1 MALDFRRNEVISPYG
16 SVFKTHI
23 LGCPCV
29 MISSP
34 EAARFVLV
42 TRAHLFKPTFPA
54 SKERMLGKQAIFF
67 HQGDYHAKL
76 RKLVLHAFV
85 PESIKTIVSDI
96 ESIAKESLKSWEGR
110 VVNTFQEMKT
120 YTFNVALL
128 SIFGKDEFLYRED
141 LKRCYYILEKGY
153 NSMPINLPGTLF
165 HKSMKA
171 RKELAQILA
180 KILST
185 RRQMKLDQNDLL
197 GSFMGDKEGLTDDQ
211 IADNIIGV
219 IFAARDTT
227 ASVLTWILKYLGENP
242 SVLQAVTEEQ
252 QDIVTSKEKCGEELL
267 TWADTKKMPI
277 TTRVIQ
283 ETLRVASILSFT
295 FREAVEDVEYEGY
308 LIPKGWKVLPLFRNI
323 HHNPEIFPDPEKFDP
338 TRFEVAPKPNT
349 FMPFGNGTHSC
360 PGNEL
365 AKLEILVL
373 LHHLTTKYRWS
384 MVGTDNGIQYGPFA
398 LPQNDYLECNR
409 DSCSL
414 EESNRVTKKVK
425 CKEAQEMDG
434 SQGRSHGDRVVYS
447 GNVEGLEDI
456 GGSHEKEVFDE
467 SKGWYDPWMTVQKH
481 GRHMQN
487 RKYEFIEG
495 NGSRFNILTEEDENF
510 PNVGGNH
517 VGDNRLVRNFG
528 LRDVINWAK
537 DKGPRGVKPSKRLSG
552 EKVKEKSLAHNLEEN
567 ETSLNNNA
575 HTANKVRSNGVDSV
589 GVIGKVGNM
598 ECRNRLR
605 ELEKDGGSFFLKGM
619 KTT

>member
-1 MALDFRRNEVISPYG
+1 MEFISLLFMLFFVSILLVFLFHSIFKFFDFNPRNLPLPPGSLGWPYIG
-16 SVFKTHI
+16 KTFQLYSQNPNVFFASKLKRYDSVFKTHI

-34 EAARFVLV
+34 EAAKFVLV

-76 RKLVLHAFV
+76 RKLVLRAFV
-85 PESIKTIVSDI
+85 PEAIKTTVCDI
-96 ESIAKESLKSWEGR
+96 ESIAKDSLKSWEGR
-110 VVNTFQEMKT
+110 IINTFQEMKT

-165 HKSMKA
+165 NKSMKA

-180 KILST
+180 KILSS
-185 RRQMKLDQNDLL
+185 RRQMKLDKNDLL

-252 QDIVTSKEKCGEELL
+252 EDIVTSKEKGGEEELL

-323 HHNPEIFPDPEKFDP
+323 HHSPEIFPDPEKFDP
-338 TRFEVAPKPNT
+338 SRFEVAPKPNT
-349 FMPFGNGTHSC
+349 FLPFVQIQN
-360 PGNEL
+360 
-365 AKLEILVL
+365 AL
-373 LHHLTTKYRWS
+373 LS
-384 MVGTDNGIQYGPFA
+384 
-398 LPQNDYLECNR
+398 
-409 DSCSL
+409 SL
-414 EESNRVTKKVK
+414 
-425 CKEAQEMDG
+425 
-434 SQGRSHGDRVVYS
+434 
-447 GNVEGLEDI
+447 
-456 GGSHEKEVFDE
+456 
-467 SKGWYDPWMTVQKH
+467 
-481 GRHMQN
+481 
-487 RKYEFIEG
+487 
-495 NGSRFNILTEEDENF
+495 
-510 PNVGGNH
+510 
-517 VGDNRLVRNFG
+517 
-528 LRDVINWAK
+528 
-537 DKGPRGVKPSKRLSG
+537 
-552 EKVKEKSLAHNLEEN
+552 
-567 ETSLNNNA
+567 
-575 HTANKVRSNGVDSV
+575 
-589 GVIGKVGNM
+589 
-598 ECRNRLR
+598 
-605 ELEKDGGSFFLKGM
+605 
-619 KTT
+619 

>member
-1 MALDFRRNEVISPYG
+1 MEFSPSVFFLSFASILLLVGGGLLFRSLLKFFAAERRPQNLPLPPGTMGWPYMGETFQLYSQDPNVFFASKRKRYG
-16 SVFKTHI
+16 SIFKTHI

-34 EAARFVLV
+34 EAAKFVLV
-42 TRAHLFKPTFPA
+42 TKSHLFKPTFPA
-54 SKERMLGKQAIFF
+54 SKERMLGKEAIFF
-67 HQGDYHAKL
+67 HQGAYHMKL
-76 RKLVLHAFV
+76 RKLVLRAFTPEAIRNIV
-85 PESIKTIVSDI
+85 PDI
-96 ESIAKESLKSWEGR
+96 QNIAKDSLLSWEGR
-110 VVNTFQEMKT
+110 LINTFQEMKS

-128 SIFGKDEFLYRED
+128 SIFGKDEVLYRED

-165 HKSMKA
+165 NKSMKA

-185 RRQMKLDQNDLL
+185 RRQTKLDHNDLL
-197 GSFMGDKEGLTDDQ
+197 ESFMGDKEGLTDDQ

-252 QDIVTSKEKCGEELL
+252 EAIMRSGEKGDEEKLL
-267 TWADTKKMPI
+267 NWADTKKMPI
-277 TTRVIQ
+277 TSRVIQ

-323 HHNPEIFPDPEKFDP
+323 HHSPELFPDPEKFDP
-338 TRFEVAPKPNT
+338 SRFEVAPKPNT

-384 MVGTDNGIQYGPFA
+384 IVGANTGIQYGPFA
-398 LPQNDYLECNR
+398 LPQNGLPII
-409 DSCSL
+409 L
-414 EESNRVTKKVK
+414 SN
-425 CKEAQEMDG
+425 
-434 SQGRSHGDRVVYS
+434 
-447 GNVEGLEDI
+447 
-456 GGSHEKEVFDE
+456 
-467 SKGWYDPWMTVQKH
+467 
-481 GRHMQN
+481 
-487 RKYEFIEG
+487 
-495 NGSRFNILTEEDENF
+495 
-510 PNVGGNH
+510 
-517 VGDNRLVRNFG
+517 
-528 LRDVINWAK
+528 
-537 DKGPRGVKPSKRLSG
+537 KP
-552 EKVKEKSLAHNLEEN
+552 
-567 ETSLNNNA
+567 
-575 HTANKVRSNGVDSV
+575 
-589 GVIGKVGNM
+589 
-598 ECRNRLR
+598 
-605 ELEKDGGSFFLKGM
+605 
-619 KTT
+619 